1 MQELIDKL
9 RECLRRRQAWHRAE
23 KSLTL
28 QAKAY
33 CRRLCSQDRSLSL
46 PEVRAEADT
55 LFKSVSIL
63 VDTMSTV
70 DQQDPPSKAV
80 SLIGKPKRSKKAIAD
95 SESPHFLD
103 ALLVLTPLL
112 TARTTLEHQRA
123 AVEKQMVAHAKKL
136 PIAGWI
142 SATRGFGMLNL
153 AILVG
158 EAGDLS
164 NYSTPAKLWKR
175 MGLAPF
181 NGRAPATWRVK
192 GGASADDWTAMGYNP
207 KRRSAMWNIG
217 QCVIKAQ
224 SASDDRAAGEYRA
237 LYDQR
242 KAYELERIESKAHA
256 NNRALRYVEKRILL
270 NTWRAWRAA
279 SARAGATVEAIAA

>member
-1 MQELIDKL
+1 MQELIDTL

-33 CRRLCSQDRSLSL
+33 CRRLCSQDRALSL
-46 PEVRAEADT
+46 AEVRTEAER
-55 LFKSVSIL
+55 LFK
-63 VDTMSTV
+63 
-70 DQQDPPSKAV
+70 AV
-80 SLIGKPKRSKKAIAD
+80 TAGKEHAHVVEATI
-95 SESPHFLD
+95 
-103 ALLVLTPLL
+103 VITPLL
-112 TARTTLEHQRA
+112 TARDALEHQRA

-136 PIAGWI
+136 PVAGWI
-142 SATRGFGMLNL
+142 STTRGFGMLNL

-192 GGASADDWTAMGYNP
+192 GGASADDWIAMGYNP
-207 KRRSAMWNIG
+207 KRRSAVWNIG

-224 SASDDRAAGEYRA
+224 SANDDRAAGEYRA

-242 KAYELERIESKAHA
+242 KAYELERVESKAHA

-270 NTWRAWRAA
+270 HTWRAWRAA
-279 SARAGATVEAIAA
+279 SASASAPVEAIAA